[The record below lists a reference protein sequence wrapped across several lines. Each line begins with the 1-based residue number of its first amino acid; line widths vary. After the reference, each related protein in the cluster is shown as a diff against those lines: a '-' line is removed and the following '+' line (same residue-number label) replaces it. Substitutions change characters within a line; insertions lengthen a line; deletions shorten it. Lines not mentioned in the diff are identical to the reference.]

1 MQISVQSGK
10 QNLGIEPAPHL
21 HCAMSTQ
28 KIMVLVLLSLIP
40 AVGVFTYFFGAG
52 TLVQFVLAAVTAI
65 ICQLLAARL
74 RGRPL
79 KRALRDPSGLVT
91 ALLLALTLPPLMP
104 WYFTVVGTIFAM
116 IIVRE
121 CFGGLGMNLFNPA
134 MSGFIFLVVSVPG
147 VFYNTWITPTPNAL
161 SVASPTRVYEV
172 VFEGASPDD
181 LIAELKVLNRAQ
193 EEQYYLEQAIEEAQ
207 KAAKE
212 AAQKAAAEAALLAQT
227 TGQINADGTTTEE
240 AAPQETV
247 TPATEF
253 AAEVKA
259 AAKAAQEAKEEVP
272 APQEPELD
280 IKPYDGPVAVDVL
293 TGATFLESIKTARK
307 AGNVADQIKVDFFNP
322 SFTAYMWLAAAYAL
336 GGIFLI
342 ATHVIRFQVP
352 LSFLV
357 GIVSLGALWHYL
369 DPNMSISALE
379 HVLMG
384 GTMLGAF
391 YIVTDPVT
399 TCGTFKGRILL
410 SFIIGLLVIVIRIH
424 GSYSDSVAFAVMLG
438 NCMAPLMDVMTK
450 RRPFGVGYRK
460 GGLQ

>member
-1 MQISVQSGK
+1 MQISVQSAK
-10 QNLGIEPAPHL
+10 QNLGIEPAPHV
-21 HCAMSTQ
+21 HCAMSTR
-28 KIMVLVLLSLIP
+28 KIMVLVLLSLVP
-40 AVGVFTYFFGAG
+40 ALAVFTYFFGAG
-52 TLVQFVLAAVTAI
+52 TLIQFALAAVTAV
-65 ICQLLAARL
+65 ICQLLAAFL
-74 RGRPL
+74 RGRSL
-79 KRALRDPSGLVT
+79 KRALQDPSGLVT

-104 WYFTVVGTIFAM
+104 WYFTVIGTVFAM

-134 MSGFIFLVVSVPG
+134 MSGFIFLVISVPG
-147 VFYNTWITPTPNAL
+147 VFYNTWITPTPNAI
-161 SVASPTRVYEV
+161 SIAHPTRVYEV
-172 VFEGASPDD
+172 IFTGASPDD
-181 LIAELKVLNRAQ
+181 LISELKVLNREQ
-193 EEQYYLEQAIEEAQ
+193 EEAYFVA
-207 KAAKE
+207 KAE
-212 AAQKAAAEAALLAQT
+212 AAQLATQQAAEQSAQ
-227 TGQINADGTTTEE
+227 Q
-240 AAPQETV
+240 AAPQSEAA
-247 TPATEF
+247 TPTNTLQFEGHA
-253 AAEVKA
+253 
-259 AAKAAQEAKEEVP
+259 
-272 APQEPELD
+272 
-280 IKPYDGPVAVDVL
+280 AVDVL

-307 AGNVADQIKVDFFNP
+307 AGNVDEQLKLDFMNP
-322 SFTAYMWLAAAYAL
+322 SFNAYVWLAGAYAL

-357 GIVSLGALWHYL
+357 GVIALGALWHHL
-369 DPNMSISALE
+369 DPTMSISAFE

-410 SFIIGLLVIVIRIH
+410 SFLIGLLVIVIRVH

-460 GGLQ
+460 GGLN

>member
-1 MQISVQSGK
+1 MQISVQSAK
-10 QNLGIEPAPHL
+10 QNLGIEPAPHV
-21 HCAMSTQ
+21 HCTMSTR
-28 KIMVLVLLSLIP
+28 KIMVLVLLSLVP
-40 AVGVFTYFFGAG
+40 ALAVFTYFFGAG
-52 TLVQFVLAAVTAI
+52 TLIQFALAAVTAV
-65 ICQLLAARL
+65 ICQLLAAFL
-74 RGRPL
+74 RGRSL
-79 KRALRDPSGLVT
+79 KRALQDPSGLVT

-104 WYFTVVGTIFAM
+104 WYFTVIGTVFAM

-134 MSGFIFLVVSVPG
+134 MSGFIFLVISVPG
-147 VFYNTWITPTPNAL
+147 VFYNTWITPTPNAI
-161 SVASPTRVYEV
+161 SIAHPTRVYEV
-172 VFEGASPDD
+172 IFTGASPDD
-181 LIAELKVLNRAQ
+181 LIAELKVLNREQ
-193 EEQYYLEQAIEEAQ
+193 EEAYFVA
-207 KAAKE
+207 KAE
-212 AAQKAAAEAALLAQT
+212 AAQKAAEQAAQQATQSDAK
-227 TGQINADGTTTEE
+227 QDAAAPSE
-240 AAPQETV
+240 AAP
-247 TPATEF
+247 
-253 AAEVKA
+253 AEVA
-259 AAKAAQEAKEEVP
+259 APAAP
-272 APQEPELD
+272 ALPASTLQIE
-280 IKPYDGPVAVDVL
+280 GHAAVDVL

-307 AGNVADQIKVDFFNP
+307 AGNVDEQLKLDFMNP
-322 SFTAYMWLAAAYAL
+322 SFNAYVWLAGAYAL

-357 GIVSLGALWHYL
+357 GVVALGALWHYL
-369 DPNMSISALE
+369 DPTMSISAVE

-410 SFIIGLLVIVIRIH
+410 SFFIGLLVIVIRVH

-460 GGLQ
+460 GGLN

>member
-1 MQISVQSGK
+1 MQISVQSAQ

-28 KIMVLVLLSLIP
+28 KIMVLVLLSLVP
-40 AVGVFTYFFGAG
+40 ALGVFTYFFGAG
-52 TLVQFVLAAVTAI
+52 TLIQFVLTGVTAL
-65 ICQLLAARL
+65 ICQLIAAIL

-79 KRALRDPSGLVT
+79 KRALQDPSGLVT

-104 WYFTVVGTIFAM
+104 WYFTVIGTVFAM

-161 SVASPTRVYEV
+161 SIASPSRVYEV
-172 VFEGASPDD
+172 VFTGAQPDD
-181 LIAELKVLNRAQ
+181 LIAELKVLNRTQ
-193 EEQYYLEQAIEEAQ
+193 EEAYFAQQAQLAAQ
-207 KAAKE
+207 AAAK
-212 AAQKAAAEAALLAQT
+212 QAEAHAAT
-227 TGQINADGTTTEE
+227 AADGTSEQ
-240 AAPQETV
+240 AAADGTAAQAPAA
-247 TPATEF
+247 TPAELQLESSLQIEEH
-253 AAEVKA
+253 AAS
-259 AAKAAQEAKEEVP
+259 
-272 APQEPELD
+272 
-280 IKPYDGPVAVDVL
+280 VDVL

-307 AGNVADQIKVDFFNP
+307 AGNVDEQLKLDFLNP
-322 SFTAYMWLAAAYAL
+322 SFTAYLWLAGAYAL

-342 ATHVIRFQVP
+342 ASHVIRFQVP

-357 GIVSLGALWHYL
+357 GIVALGALWHYL
-369 DPNMSISALE
+369 DPSMSISALE

-410 SFIIGLLVIVIRIH
+410 SFFIGLLVIVIRVH

-450 RRPFGVGYRK
+450 RRPFGIGYRK
-460 GGLQ
+460 GGLN

>member
-1 MQISVQSGK
+1 MQISVQSAK
-10 QNLGIEPAPHL
+10 QNLGIEPAPHV
-21 HCAMSTQ
+21 HCTMSTR
-28 KIMVLVLLSLIP
+28 KIMVLVLLSLVP
-40 AVGVFTYFFGAG
+40 ALAVFTYFFGAG
-52 TLVQFVLAAVTAI
+52 TLIQFALAAVTAV
-65 ICQLLAARL
+65 ICQLLAAFL
-74 RGRPL
+74 RGRSL
-79 KRALRDPSGLVT
+79 KRALQDPSGLVT

-104 WYFTVVGTIFAM
+104 WYFTVIGTVFAM

-134 MSGFIFLVVSVPG
+134 MSGFIFLVISVPG
-147 VFYNTWITPTPNAL
+147 VFYNTWITPTPNAI
-161 SVASPTRVYEV
+161 SIAHPTRVYEV
-172 VFEGASPDD
+172 IFTGASPDD
-181 LIAELKVLNRAQ
+181 LISELKVLNREQ
-193 EEQYYLEQAIEEAQ
+193 EEAYFVA
-207 KAAKE
+207 KAE
-212 AAQKAAAEAALLAQT
+212 AAQKAAEQAAQQATQSDAK
-227 TGQINADGTTTEE
+227 QDAAAPSE
-240 AAPQETV
+240 AAP
-247 TPATEF
+247 
-253 AAEVKA
+253 AEVA
-259 AAKAAQEAKEEVP
+259 APAAP
-272 APQEPELD
+272 ALPASTLQIE
-280 IKPYDGPVAVDVL
+280 GHAAVDVL

-307 AGNVADQIKVDFFNP
+307 AGNVDEQLKLDFMNP
-322 SFTAYMWLAAAYAL
+322 SFNAYLWLAGAYAL

-357 GIVSLGALWHYL
+357 GVVALGALWHYL
-369 DPNMSISALE
+369 DPTMSISAVE

-410 SFIIGLLVIVIRIH
+410 SFFIGLLVIVIRVH

-460 GGLQ
+460 GGLN

>member
-1 MQISVQSGK
+1 MQISVQSAK
-10 QNLGIEPAPHL
+10 QNLGIEPAPHV
-21 HCAMSTQ
+21 HCAMSTR
-28 KIMVLVLLSLIP
+28 KIMVLVLLSLVP
-40 AVGVFTYFFGAG
+40 ALAVFTYFFGAG
-52 TLVQFVLAAVTAI
+52 TLIQFALAAVTAV
-65 ICQLLAARL
+65 ICQLLAAFL
-74 RGRPL
+74 RGRSL
-79 KRALRDPSGLVT
+79 KRALQDPSGLVT

-104 WYFTVVGTIFAM
+104 WYFTVIGTVFAM

-134 MSGFIFLVVSVPG
+134 MSGFIFLVISVPG
-147 VFYNTWITPTPNAL
+147 VFYNTWITPTPNAI
-161 SVASPTRVYEV
+161 SIAHPTRVYEV
-172 VFEGASPDD
+172 IFTGASPDD
-181 LIAELKVLNRAQ
+181 LISELKVLNREQ
-193 EEQYYLEQAIEEAQ
+193 EEAYFVA
-207 KAAKE
+207 KAE
-212 AAQKAAAEAALLAQT
+212 AAQLAAQQAAEQFAQ
-227 TGQINADGTTTEE
+227 Q
-240 AAPQETV
+240 AAPQSEAA
-247 TPATEF
+247 TPTNTLQFEGHA
-253 AAEVKA
+253 
-259 AAKAAQEAKEEVP
+259 
-272 APQEPELD
+272 
-280 IKPYDGPVAVDVL
+280 AVDVL

-307 AGNVADQIKVDFFNP
+307 AGNVDEQLKLDFMNP
-322 SFTAYMWLAAAYAL
+322 SFNAYVWLAGAYAL

-357 GIVSLGALWHYL
+357 GVIALGALWHYL
-369 DPNMSISALE
+369 DPTMSISALE

-410 SFIIGLLVIVIRIH
+410 SFLIGLLVIVIRVH

-460 GGLQ
+460 GGLN

>member
-1 MQISVQSGK
+1 MQISVQSAK

-21 HCAMSTQ
+21 HCAMSTR
-28 KIMVLVLLSLIP
+28 KIMVLVLLSLVP
-40 AVGVFTYFFGAG
+40 ALAVFTYFFGAG
-52 TLVQFVLAAVTAI
+52 TLIQFALAALTALV
-65 ICQLLAARL
+65 CQLLAALL
-74 RGRPL
+74 RGRKL
-79 KRALRDPSGLVT
+79 KRALQDPSGLVT

-104 WYFTVVGTIFAM
+104 WYFTVIGTVFAM

-161 SVASPTRVYEV
+161 SIASPTRVCEV
-172 VFEGASPDD
+172 VFKGAAPDD
-181 LIAELKVLNRAQ
+181 LIAELKILNREQ
-193 EEQYYLEQAIEEAQ
+193 EEAYFVARATQAAADEAANPQEVASDAEQAESAV
-207 KAAKE
+207 
-212 AAQKAAAEAALLAQT
+212 
-227 TGQINADGTTTEE
+227 
-240 AAPQETV
+240 AAPLTIEGH
-247 TPATEF
+247 A
-253 AAEVKA
+253 
-259 AAKAAQEAKEEVP
+259 
-272 APQEPELD
+272 
-280 IKPYDGPVAVDVL
+280 AVDVL

-307 AGNVADQIKVDFFNP
+307 AGNVDEQLKIDFLNP
-322 SFTAYMWLAAAYAL
+322 SFNAYVWLAAAYAL

-357 GIVSLGALWHYL
+357 GIIALGALWHYL
-369 DPNMSISALE
+369 DPSMSISALE

-410 SFIIGLLVIVIRIH
+410 SFFIGLLVIIIRVH

-460 GGLQ
+460 GGLN

>member
-1 MQISVQSGK
+1 MQISVQSAK
-10 QNLGIEPAPHL
+10 QNLGIEPAPHV
-21 HCAMSTQ
+21 HCTMSTR
-28 KIMVLVLLSLIP
+28 KIMVLVLLSLVP
-40 AVGVFTYFFGAG
+40 ALAVFTYFFGAG
-52 TLVQFVLAAVTAI
+52 TLIQFALAAVTAV
-65 ICQLLAARL
+65 ICQLLAAFL
-74 RGRPL
+74 RGRSL
-79 KRALRDPSGLVT
+79 KRALQDPSGLVT

-104 WYFTVVGTIFAM
+104 WYFTVIGTVFAM

-134 MSGFIFLVVSVPG
+134 MSGFIFLVISVPG
-147 VFYNTWITPTPNAL
+147 VFYNTWITPTPNAI
-161 SVASPTRVYEV
+161 SIAHPTRVYEV
-172 VFEGASPDD
+172 IFTGASPDD
-181 LIAELKVLNRAQ
+181 LISELKVLNREQ
-193 EEQYYLEQAIEEAQ
+193 EEAYFVA
-207 KAAKE
+207 KAE
-212 AAQKAAAEAALLAQT
+212 AAQLAAQQAAEPSAQ
-227 TGQINADGTTTEE
+227 Q
-240 AAPQETV
+240 AAPQSEAA
-247 TPATEF
+247 TPTNTLQFEGHA
-253 AAEVKA
+253 
-259 AAKAAQEAKEEVP
+259 
-272 APQEPELD
+272 
-280 IKPYDGPVAVDVL
+280 AVDVL

-307 AGNVADQIKVDFFNP
+307 AGNVDEQLKLDFMNP
-322 SFTAYMWLAAAYAL
+322 SFNAYVWLAGAYAL

-357 GIVSLGALWHYL
+357 GVIALGALWHYL
-369 DPNMSISALE
+369 DPTMSISALE

-410 SFIIGLLVIVIRIH
+410 SFLIGLLVIVIRVH

-460 GGLQ
+460 GGLN

>member
-1 MQISVQSGK
+1 MQISVQSAK
-10 QNLGIEPAPHL
+10 QNLGIEPAPHV
-21 HCAMSTQ
+21 HCTMSTR
-28 KIMVLVLLSLIP
+28 KIMVLVLLSLVP
-40 AVGVFTYFFGAG
+40 ALAVFTYFFGAG
-52 TLVQFVLAAVTAI
+52 TLIQFALAAVTAV
-65 ICQLLAARL
+65 ICQLLAAFL
-74 RGRPL
+74 RGRSL
-79 KRALRDPSGLVT
+79 KRALQDPSGLVT

-104 WYFTVVGTIFAM
+104 WYFTVIGTVFAM

-134 MSGFIFLVVSVPG
+134 MSGFIFLVISVPG
-147 VFYNTWITPTPNAL
+147 VFYNTWITPTPNAI
-161 SVASPTRVYEV
+161 SIAHPTRVYEV
-172 VFEGASPDD
+172 IFTGASPDD
-181 LIAELKVLNRAQ
+181 LISELKVLNREQ
-193 EEQYYLEQAIEEAQ
+193 EEAYFVA
-207 KAAKE
+207 KAE
-212 AAQKAAAEAALLAQT
+212 AAQLAAQQAAEQSAQ
-227 TGQINADGTTTEE
+227 Q
-240 AAPQETV
+240 AAPQSEAA
-247 TPATEF
+247 TPTNTLQFEGHA
-253 AAEVKA
+253 
-259 AAKAAQEAKEEVP
+259 
-272 APQEPELD
+272 
-280 IKPYDGPVAVDVL
+280 AVDVL

-307 AGNVADQIKVDFFNP
+307 AGNVDEQLKLDFMNP
-322 SFTAYMWLAAAYAL
+322 SFNAYVWLAGAYAL

-357 GIVSLGALWHYL
+357 GVIALGALWHYL
-369 DPNMSISALE
+369 DPTMSISALE

-410 SFIIGLLVIVIRIH
+410 SFLIGLLVIVIRVH

-460 GGLQ
+460 GGLN

>member
-1 MQISVQSGK
+1 MQISVQSAK
-10 QNLGIEPAPHL
+10 QNLGIEPAPHV
-21 HCAMSTQ
+21 HCTMSTR
-28 KIMVLVLLSLIP
+28 KIMVLVLLSLVP
-40 AVGVFTYFFGAG
+40 ALAVFTYFFGAG
-52 TLVQFVLAAVTAI
+52 TLIQFALAAVTAV
-65 ICQLLAARL
+65 ICQLLAAFL
-74 RGRPL
+74 RGRSL
-79 KRALRDPSGLVT
+79 KRALQDPSGLVT

-104 WYFTVVGTIFAM
+104 WYFTVSGTVFAM

-134 MSGFIFLVVSVPG
+134 MSGFIFLVISVPG
-147 VFYNTWITPTPNAL
+147 VFYNTWITPTPNAI
-161 SVASPTRVYEV
+161 SIAHPTRVYEV
-172 VFEGASPDD
+172 IFTGASPDD
-181 LIAELKVLNRAQ
+181 LISELKVLNREQ
-193 EEQYYLEQAIEEAQ
+193 EEAYFVA
-207 KAAKE
+207 KAE
-212 AAQKAAAEAALLAQT
+212 AAQLAAQQAAEQSAQQAAQQAAEQSAQ
-227 TGQINADGTTTEE
+227 Q
-240 AAPQETV
+240 AAPQSEAA
-247 TPATEF
+247 TPTNTLQFEGHA
-253 AAEVKA
+253 
-259 AAKAAQEAKEEVP
+259 
-272 APQEPELD
+272 
-280 IKPYDGPVAVDVL
+280 AVDVL

-307 AGNVADQIKVDFFNP
+307 AGNVDEQLKLDFMNP
-322 SFTAYMWLAAAYAL
+322 SFNAYVWLAGAYAL

-357 GIVSLGALWHYL
+357 GVIALGALWHYL
-369 DPNMSISALE
+369 DPTMSISALE

-410 SFIIGLLVIVIRIH
+410 SFLIGLLVIVIRVH

-460 GGLQ
+460 GGLN

>member
-1 MQISVQSGK
+1 MQISVQSAK

-28 KIMVLVLLSLIP
+28 KIMVLVLLSLVP
-40 AVGVFTYFFGAG
+40 ALGVFTYFFGAG
-52 TLVQFVLAAVTAI
+52 TLIQFVLTAI
-65 ICQLLAARL
+65 TALLCQLLAALL

-79 KRALRDPSGLVT
+79 KRALQDPSGLVT

-104 WYFTVVGTIFAM
+104 WYFTVIGTVFAM

-161 SVASPTRVYEV
+161 SIASPSRVYEV
-172 VFEGASPDD
+172 VFTGAQPDD
-181 LIAELKVLNRAQ
+181 LIAELKVLNRTQ
-193 EEQYYLEQAIEEAQ
+193 EEAYFAQQAQLAEQAAAQAEAPAEAQ
-207 KAAKE
+207 
-212 AAQKAAAEAALLAQT
+212 AEAAVS
-227 TGQINADGTTTEE
+227 G
-240 AAPQETV
+240 AAPQLESSLQI
-247 TPATEF
+247 AEH
-253 AAEVKA
+253 AAS
-259 AAKAAQEAKEEVP
+259 
-272 APQEPELD
+272 
-280 IKPYDGPVAVDVL
+280 VDVL

-307 AGNVADQIKVDFFNP
+307 AGNVDEQLKLDFLNP
-322 SFTAYMWLAAAYAL
+322 SFTAYLWLAGAYAL

-357 GIVSLGALWHYL
+357 GIVALGALWHYL
-369 DPNMSISALE
+369 DPSMSISALE

-410 SFIIGLLVIVIRIH
+410 SFFIGLLVIVIRVH

-450 RRPFGVGYRK
+450 RRPFGIGYRK
-460 GGLQ
+460 GGLN

>member
-1 MQISVQSGK
+1 MQISVQSAK
-10 QNLGIEPAPHL
+10 QNLGIEPAPHV
-21 HCAMSTQ
+21 HCTMSTR
-28 KIMVLVLLSLIP
+28 KIMVLVLLSLVP
-40 AVGVFTYFFGAG
+40 ALAVFTYFFGAG
-52 TLVQFVLAAVTAI
+52 TLIQFALAAVTAVL
-65 ICQLLAARL
+65 CQLLAAFL
-74 RGRPL
+74 RGRSL
-79 KRALRDPSGLVT
+79 KRALQDPSGLVT

-104 WYFTVVGTIFAM
+104 WYFTVIGTVFAM

-134 MSGFIFLVVSVPG
+134 MSGFIFLVISVPG
-147 VFYNTWITPTPNAL
+147 VFYNTWITPTPNAI
-161 SVASPTRVYEV
+161 SIAHPTRVYEV
-172 VFEGASPDD
+172 IFTGASPDD

-193 EEQYYLEQAIEEAQ
+193 EEAYFVA
-207 KAAKE
+207 KAE
-212 AAQKAAAEAALLAQT
+212 AAQKAAEQAAQQAAEQAAAQ
-227 TGQINADGTTTEE
+227 QEAQQDAAAPQDVAAPSE
-240 AAPQETV
+240 AAPAEVT
-247 TPATEF
+247 TPASTLQIEGH
-253 AAEVKA
+253 A
-259 AAKAAQEAKEEVP
+259 
-272 APQEPELD
+272 
-280 IKPYDGPVAVDVL
+280 AVDVL

-307 AGNVADQIKVDFFNP
+307 AGNVDEQLKLDFMNP
-322 SFTAYMWLAAAYAL
+322 SFNAYLWLAGTYAL
-336 GGIFLI
+336 GGLFLI

-357 GIVSLGALWHYL
+357 GVVALGALWHYL
-369 DPNMSISALE
+369 DPTMSISAVE

-410 SFIIGLLVIVIRIH
+410 SFFIGLLVIVIRVH

-460 GGLQ
+460 GGLN